1 MNVAVLGLWHLGSV
15 TSACAASA
23 GHTVVGWDPDADAV
37 SGLAE
42 ARPPVAEPGLPELL
56 AEGIAAWRLRFTTSL
71 REAVADADI
80 VWVAFDTPV
89 DDEDRADVDF
99 VLTHVTAA
107 FPHLKDGAM
116 VLSSSQLPVG
126 SVTRLE
132 RAWAAVSG
140 ARRVSFACS
149 PENLRLGR
157 AIEAFTKPD
166 RAIVGVRD
174 DGDRTRLLALF
185 APFTDR
191 IEWMSVESAEMT
203 KHAINA
209 FLATSVTFINEIAA
223 LCEQSGADAKE
234 VERGLKS
241 EKRIGPHAYLGPGAA
256 FAGGTLA
263 RDVIFLKALG
273 QAVGR
278 PTPLMD
284 GVESSNREHRGW
296 ARRRLESLL
305 GSFKGRTVTV
315 WGLTYKPG
323 TDTLRRSTAV
333 ELCRWL
339 LQQGGRVRVH
349 DPAVKALPD
358 DLSGVTHSF
367 TPEEAAAG
375 ADALVVA
382 TEWPAYRQVNL
393 DQLAATMVGR
403 VVVDANRFLG
413 ATVGADER
421 FTMVSVGV
429 GSRPPSDSRPFDT
442 LRVVPSSVEGRLPT
456 PDSRP

>member
-1 MNVAVLGLWHLGSV
+1 MNIAVLGLWHLGSV
-15 TSACAASA
+15 TSACTAAA
-23 GHTVVGWDPDADAV
+23 GHTVVGWDPDAAAV

-42 ARPPVAEPGLPELL
+42 AHPSIDEPGLPELL
-56 AEGIAAWRLRFTTSL
+56 AEGIAAWRLRFTSDL

-99 VLTHVTAA
+99 VVNHVTAA
-107 FPHLKDGAM
+107 FPHLKDGAL

-126 SVTRLE
+126 SVARLE
-132 RAWAAVSG
+132 REWAAVSG
-140 ARRVSFACS
+140 NRRVSFACS
-149 PENLRLGR
+149 PENLRLGK
-157 AIEAFTKPD
+157 AIAAFTKPD

-174 DGDRTRLLALF
+174 DGDRARLLALF

-223 LCEQSGADAKE
+223 LCEQLGADAKE

-263 RDVIFLKALG
+263 RDVVFLQVLG
-273 QAVGR
+273 QSVGR

-284 GVESSNREHRGW
+284 GVGLSNREHRHW

-305 GSFKGRTVTV
+305 GSLEGRTVAV

-339 LQQGGRVRVH
+339 LQQGARVRVH

-358 DLSGVTHSF
+358 DLSGVTRTF

-382 TEWPAYRQVNL
+382 TEWPAYRQVSL
-393 DQLAATMVGR
+393 DQLATTMAGR
-403 VVVDANRFLG
+403 AVVDANRFLG
-413 ATVGADER
+413 ATVGTDER

-429 GSRPPSDSRPFDT
+429 GSRGSKALP
-442 LRVVPSSVEGRLPT
+442 VPSMRSP
-456 PDSRP
+456 SRQ